1 MTEYF
6 ETLRGQTPPQDCD
19 ENGMMT
25 TAALTARMGD
35 ATGHAL
41 HTLGLGPR
49 KVRENSNRVRLL
61 DERIGRQVDLRP
73 GDVFHVES
81 KLVSSGGET
90 HVFDHRLYHS
100 DSGALS
106 CTTRTQVAGP
116 PLPQSVPEAAT
127 QHTGVVTYRGRVS
140 AAECDQMRHMNV
152 QFYMEKNS
160 QALAQLGAM
169 LGLSGSKGTGFY
181 PAADRILFEQE
192 VYAGD
197 VLVMRSAIRK
207 IDGDQLHIASMLQNS
222 ETGSIAARFETVAR
236 LWDTDTGETVPLP
249 EIARNK
255 AKSFATAKDDAFPL
269 PRPIT
274 GPRLQADI
282 PKNAVVTCRRAVN
295 TWEVNDTAVATPA
308 FVISCVSDAAMHFFT
323 HVGASHA
330 WRVEHDIGSAALDYN
345 ITYLRPMAIGTPVE
359 AHSQFLETREKTF
372 RFSHHLSDATTDQIT
387 ATIEVTA
394 VLFDLTKRKSIL
406 LPDEFHEKAK
416 TFGAQKE
423 EISQ

>member
-6 ETLRGQTPPQDCD
+6 ETLRGQTSPQDCD

-41 HTLGLGPR
+41 HALGLGPR
-49 KVRENSNRVRLL
+49 KLRESGDRVRLL

-90 HVFDHRLYHS
+90 HVFDHRMYHS
-100 DSGALS
+100 DSNAVS
-106 CTTRTQVAGP
+106 CTTRTEVAAP
-116 PLPQSVPEAAT
+116 PLPQSPPDAAT
-127 QHTGVVTYRGRVS
+127 RQAGVVTYSGRVS

-160 QALAQLGAM
+160 QALAQTGAM
-169 LGLSGSKGTGFY
+169 LGLGAGFY
-181 PAADRILFEQE
+181 PVADRILFEQE

-197 VLVMRSAIRK
+197 VLVMRSGIRN
-207 IDGDQLHIASMLQNS
+207 IDGEQVHIASVLQNV
-222 ETGSIAARFETVAR
+222 ETGTIAARFETVAR
-236 LWDTDTGETVPLP
+236 LWDTTNGEIVALP
-249 EIARNK
+249 EAARNK
-255 AKSFATAKDDAFPL
+255 VKSFAPATDRAFPL

-274 GPRLQADI
+274 GPRLQADL
-282 PKNAVVTCRRAVN
+282 PRNAVVTCRRAVN
-295 TWEVNDTAVATPA
+295 TWEVNDTAIATPA
-308 FVISCVSDAAMHFFT
+308 FIISCVSDAAMHFFT
-323 HVGASHA
+323 HMGASHA
-330 WRVEHDIGSAALDYN
+330 WRVEHDIGSAALDYDVA
-345 ITYLRPMAIGTPVE
+345 YLRPMPVGTPVE
-359 AHSQFLETREKTF
+359 AHSQFLETRDKTF
-372 RFSHHLSDATTDQIT
+372 RFSHHISDATTDQIT

-394 VLFDLTKRKSIL
+394 VLFDLTKRKSIT

-416 TFGAQKE
+416 TFGAQKDAPNP
-423 EISQ
+423 